1 MKKTSNA
8 RLRRILAM
16 IAALTILLSC
26 LAACGK
32 KPVETDPTDEST
44 PPTAATTEPTE
55 TTEAPT
61 EPPVTTPPSV
71 WGTVNTNNLNIRTS
85 PSSTST
91 ILGQFDAGTR
101 VEILEQQTND
111 GVNWGRLEQGWVN
124 LLFVNLD
131 GDKTDIKEDDT
142 TKTETEKEDSKTETT
157 ITGTPVNK
165 SGTVNASEL
174 NIRKGPGTT
183 YDSVGKYYKG
193 DKVTITE
200 VKGEWG
206 KTTKGWINMGYVTTS
221 SNSSS
226 SNSNTTTDSK
236 YSTLVTDGSKTSK
249 GKVKITIGALNV
261 RYGPGSS
268 YEVVTKVSKNSTHSY
283 YQVKGDWVRIAD
295 GWIYTKG
302 YAEFVDSTGS
312 SSGSSSSGSST
323 ATTGTGTTTSGLN
336 IRKEP
341 NAKAEKVGEYTKGT
355 KVTVTEVKNG
365 WGKTDKGWI
374 NLKYVQMDS
383 TSSSGSSSGSSS
395 SGTTTEKP
403 EVGTNTTF
411 KTGTATVVVNTN
423 LKIRDAAN
431 NTTAKEVGSYKNGTK
446 VTITEVDGEWGKT
459 DKGWINLKYVQ
470 FD

>member
-1 MKKTSNA
+1 MKKTTNA

-32 KPVETDPTDEST
+32 KPEETDPSVEST
-44 PPTAATTEPTE
+44 PPTAATTEATQPTE
-55 TTEAPT
+55 TTAPPET
-61 EPPVTTPPSV
+61 PPPSV

-101 VEILEQQTND
+101 VEILEQQTTD

-124 LLFVNLD
+124 LLFVTLD
-131 GDKTDIKEDDT
+131 GNNTDIAEDENKTDSSAPAEDKTE
-142 TKTETEKEDSKTETT
+142 ETT
-157 ITGTPVNK
+157 GTAVNQ
-165 SGTVNASEL
+165 SGTVSASEL
-174 NIRKGPGTT
+174 NIRKGPGTN

-200 VKGEWG
+200 IKDGWG
-206 KTTKGWINMGYVTTS
+206 KTSKGWISMKYVNTS
-221 SNSSS
+221 AS
-226 SNSNTTTDSK
+226 TTDKTDSTNKTDKDEKDPK
-236 YSTLVTDGSKTSK
+236 YTTLVTDGSKKSL

-268 YEVVTKVSKNSTHSY
+268 YEVVKKVTNGTSHDY
-283 YQVKGDWVRIAD
+283 YQKKGDWVRIAD

-302 YAEFVDSTGS
+302 YTDLGESTSTGTSTGS
-312 SSGSSSSGSST
+312 
-323 ATTGTGTTTSGLN
+323 TGTGTVTTGLN

-341 NAKAEKVGEYTKGT
+341 NSKSEKVGEYKKGT
-355 KVTVTEVKNG
+355 KVTITETKDG

-374 NLKYVQMDS
+374 SLKYVQMDS
-383 TSSSGSSSGSSS
+383 TSSS
-395 SGTTTEKP
+395 TDKTNNP
-403 EVGTNTTF
+403 DVGKNTTF
-411 KTGTATVVVNTN
+411 KKGTATVVVNST
-423 LKIRDAAN
+423 LTIRKE
-431 NTTAKEVGSYKNGTK
+431 AKTDSEKVGTYKNGDK
-446 VTITEVDGEWGKT
+446 VNITEVNGEWGKT

-470 FD
+470 Y